1 MANQSVTGLSNLQI
15 SFTHD
20 DGQETEKNLKDTS
33 CLEGGVEGGE
43 GALHKSETWEQEIGK
58 KRA

>member
-33 CLEGGVEGGE
+33 CLEGGGG
-43 GALHKSETWEQEIGK
+43 GGGRGHYIKVRLGS
-58 KRA
+58 RR